1 MGPKPCACYWPLTWQ
16 NPCICADFL
25 QLARAGPLHDWVL
38 QHWAPAAIM
47 QQRPANICSQIKLI
61 LQSQYCS
68 LAQCSGGDIYIHL
81 MSRLL
86 LDIAYLSIPE
96 RNIIKP

>member
-38 QHWAPAAIM
+38 QHGAPAAIM
-47 QQRPANICSQIKLI
+47 QQLPGQHLQSDQADTAEPI
-61 LQSQYCS
+61 LQSGPV
-68 LAQCSGGDIYIHL
+68 LRGDIYIHL

-86 LDIAYLSIPE
+86 LDIAYLSVPE